1 MESRVERRSVEAV
14 EGQARQSLR
23 QATAAADSL
32 DVQAAPGNPTTEAAS
47 PETLRDL
54 DTGVSRLRRC
64 WAAVRVGRTGSR
76 NAPAGAQRLWT
87 NSARE
92 GMRWRREQ
100 GDSGRRQPM
109 PKVRILHP

>member
-47 PETLRDL
+47 AETLRDL
-54 DTGVSRLRRC
+54 DTGRF
-64 WAAVRVGRTGSR
+64 AVEALLGSGQGRANGQPHR
-76 NAPAGAQRLWT
+76 AGWCPAPLDQF
-87 NSARE
+87 SAR
-92 GMRWRREQ
+92 GYAMAARTRR
-100 GDSGRRQPM
+100 
-109 PKVRILHP
+109 